1 MMKNF
6 MKKLFFAAAL
16 LAPAVLSAQQPLKET
31 LDPAIRMG
39 KLDNGLTYYIC
50 HNELPENRVEFYI
63 AQRVGSILEE
73 EHQRGLAHFL
83 EHMAFNGT
91 THFPGKNI
99 INYLEN
105 NGVKFG
111 ANLNAYTSIDE
122 TVYNISDVP
131 AREGLV
137 DSCLLILHDWA
148 SGILLEDDEI
158 DAERKV
164 IHEEWRTRSSANL
177 RMLEAVLPAI
187 YPDSNRYAY
196 RMPIGL
202 MEVVDNFPY
211 QAIRDYYHKWYRP
224 DLQGIIVVGDIDV
237 DKVEAKIKEL
247 WKDVPAPVNAAKREY
262 VQVPDNDQPIVSV
275 VSDKESLTNT
285 LRIAFKQPE
294 GVDANKMTVEGARQD
309 LVRSLISMM
318 ISTRCS
324 ELAQLEN
331 PPFIL
336 AGGSYG
342 DYYYSPT
349 RKAYTL
355 IAIFKTA
362 QWRQALDGVVGMAK
376 QAYEHGFT
384 QSELDRAVAEMQS
397 YMSKSYNERAT
408 QKNSAFVDKA
418 LAHFLQQEPQF
429 SEEYAYELY
438 RSLLPGISLQDV
450 DTTFRSFFP
459 SDFKNLSIVLMSD
472 ENENSVIPSEEELL
486 NAFFEDCK
494 AETEPYKDEHE
505 QRELL
510 SSVPEKG
517 RIVKTKE
524 NKLFDA
530 TEYELSN
537 GAKVVIKTTDFKADE
552 IKMYAVSH
560 GGTTLFDIK
569 DRPNYYVMNSLVSL
583 GGMGDFSTMEL
594 SKQLSG
600 IQASVSANVSTYTET
615 VAGSSTIKDF
625 ETMLKLT
632 YLRFT
637 TTRVDSA
644 RYIVWKDRMA
654 NSLKLSESDPMRPI
668 SDTVTYLTYGNH
680 ERARRFTQA
689 DLDKVDYQ
697 RALELYTERVN
708 NAADFVFIFVGNIDK
723 EAAKP
728 LIEQYI
734 GALPSTG
741 KHEKANIKVMPKQ
754 RTGYRESIFDQPM
767 ETPKTMVYIT
777 YSGKEK
783 YNLKNAIVMSMLSQ
797 VMRTVYTETI
807 REEEGGTYGVS
818 TSGSI
823 TRMPQSGF
831 SYLIGFDTNPEQAAS
846 LADRTIVELKKVA
859 DEGPSLEIFDNIKS
873 YMLKE
878 YESGIKENKY
888 WATTLINYYMYDDDF
903 YTDYLKTLNSVTP
916 KDVQKMAK
924 KVVSSKNMMKV
935 IRYGVSQDKADVK

>member
-1 MMKNF
+1 MEITVSDF
-6 MKKLFFAAAL
+6 T
-16 LAPAVLSAQQPLKET
+16 EGGIT
-31 LDPAIRMG
+31 G
-39 KLDNGLTYYIC
+39 KLVRFM
-50 HNELPENRVEFYI
+50 LPILGALVLQAAYG
-63 AQRVGSILEE
+63 AVDVLMVGW
-73 EHQRGLAHFL
+73 F
-83 EHMAFNGT
+83 GT
-91 THFPGKNI
+91 T
-99 INYLEN
+99 
-105 NGVKFG
+105 
-111 ANLNAYTSIDE
+111 
-122 TVYNISDVP
+122 
-131 AREGLV
+131 EGLSGV
-137 DSCLLILHDWA
+137 STGSSIVNLVTFVLTGLA
-148 SGILLEDDEI
+148 SGITVILGNCIGSRNTEKAGRTIGAAVTFFFVIGIILTVLLI
-158 DAERKV
+158 VLARPLALLMK
-164 IHEEWRTRSSANL
+164 APP
-177 RMLEAVLPAI
+177 EAVENTVSYVRICGGGILFIIAYNVISCIMRGIGNSRLPLIFVAI
-187 YPDSNRYAY
+187 ACAAN
-196 RMPIGL
+196 I
-202 MEVVDNFPY
+202 
-211 QAIRDYYHKWYRP
+211 
-224 DLQGIIVVGDIDV
+224 VGD
-237 DKVEAKIKEL
+237 
-247 WKDVPAPVNAAKREY
+247 
-262 VQVPDNDQPIVSV
+262 
-275 VSDKESLTNT
+275 
-285 LRIAFKQPE
+285 
-294 GVDANKMTVEGARQD
+294 
-309 LVRSLISMM
+309 
-318 ISTRCS
+318 
-324 ELAQLEN
+324 
-331 PPFIL
+331 
-336 AGGSYG
+336 
-342 DYYYSPT
+342 
-349 RKAYTL
+349 YTL

-376 QAYEHGFT
+376 QAYDHGFT
-384 QSELDRAVAEMQS
+384 QSELNRAVAEMQS
-397 YMSKSYNERAT
+397 YMRKSYNERAT
-408 QKNSAFVDKA
+408 QKNSAFVNKA
-418 LAHFLQQEPQF
+418 ISHFLQQEPQF

-438 RSLLPGISLQDV
+438 GSLLPGITLQDV
-450 DTTFRSFFP
+450 DTTFRGFFP
-459 SDFKNLSIVLMSD
+459 AYFKNLSIVLMSD

-505 QRELL
+505 QRELI
-510 SSVPEKG
+510 SSMPEKG

-530 TEYELSN
+530 TEYDLSN

-689 DLDKVDYQ
+689 DLDKVDYL

-741 KHEKANIKVMPKQ
+741 KHEKANTKVMPKQ

>member
-1 MMKNF
+1 MKNF
-6 MKKLFFAAAL
+6 MKKLFFVACLLSPAL
-16 LAPAVLSAQQPLKET
+16 LSAQQLLKET

-50 HNELPENRVEFYI
+50 HNELPKNRVEFYI

-73 EHQRGLAHFL
+73 ENQRGLAHFL

-91 THFPGKNI
+91 THFPGKDI

-131 AREGLV
+131 AREGLI

-148 SGILLEDDEI
+148 SGISLEEEEI

-177 RMLEAVLPAI
+177 RMLEAVLPDI

-224 DLQGIIVVGDIDV
+224 DLQGIIVVGDVDV
-237 DKVEAKIKEL
+237 DKVEARIKEL

-262 VQVPDNDQPIVSV
+262 VQVPDNDEPIVSV
-275 VSDKESLTNT
+275 VSDKEALSNT
-285 LRIAFKQPE
+285 LRIVFKQPIDSSE
-294 GVDANKMTVEGARQD
+294 NKMTVEAARKD

-318 ISTRCS
+318 FATRCS

-331 PPFIL
+331 PPFIVA
-336 AGGSYG
+336 AGTYG
-342 DYYYSPT
+342 DYFYSPT

-355 IAIFKTA
+355 VAIYKTA
-362 QWRQALDGVVGMAK
+362 QWRQALDGLVGVTK
-376 QAYEHGFT
+376 QAYDHGFT
-384 QSELDRAVAEMQS
+384 QSELDRAVAEMES
-397 YMSKSYNERAT
+397 FMRKSYNERAT
-408 QKNSAFVDKA
+408 QKNSTFVNKA
-418 LAHFLQQEPQF
+418 LGHFLQQDPQI

-438 RSLLPGISLQDV
+438 GTLLPGITLQDV
-450 DTTFRSFFP
+450 DSVFRSFFP
-459 SDFKNLSIVLMSD
+459 ADFKNLALVLMSD
-472 ENENSVIPSEEELL
+472 DNENSVIPTPEELL
-486 NAFFEDCK
+486 NAFYEDCK
-494 AETEPYKDEHE
+494 VETEPYKDDHQERTLIP
-505 QRELL
+505 QM
-510 SSVPEKG
+510 PEKG
-517 RIVKTKE
+517 RIVKTTE

-530 TEYELSN
+530 TEYQLSN

-552 IKMYAVSH
+552 IRMYAVSH

-569 DRPNYYVMNSLVSL
+569 DRPNYYVMNSLISM
-583 GGMGDFSTMEL
+583 GGMGDFSAMEL
-594 SKQLSG
+594 AKQLSG
-600 IQASVSANVSTYTET
+600 IQASVTANVSTYIET

-625 ETMLKLT
+625 ETLLKLT

-644 RYIVWKDRMA
+644 RYIAWKDRMA
-654 NSLKLSESDPMRPI
+654 NSLKQSEADPMRPI

-697 RALELYTERVN
+697 RALDLYAERVN

-734 GALPSTG
+734 GSLPSTG
-741 KHEKANIKVMPKQ
+741 KHEKANVKVMPKQ
-754 RTGYRESIFDQPM
+754 RTGYRESIFDQKM

-823 TRMPQSGF
+823 TRVPERGF
-831 SYLIGFDTNPEQAAS
+831 SYVIGFDTNPEQAAS
-846 LADRTIVELKKVA
+846 LADRTIAELKKVA
-859 DEGPSLEIFDNIKS
+859 DEGPSLETFDNIKA
-873 YMLKE
+873 YMQKE
-878 YESGIKENKY
+878 YESSIKENSY
-888 WATTLINYYMYDDDF
+888 WSSTLINYYMYGDDF

-935 IRYGVSQDKADVK
+935 IRYGVAETEAE

>member
-6 MKKLFFAAAL
+6 MKKLFFVACILSPAL
-16 LAPAVLSAQQPLKET
+16 LSAQQPLKET

-91 THFPGKNI
+91 THFPGKDI

-158 DAERKV
+158 DSERKV

-177 RMLEAVLPAI
+177 RMLEAVLPDI

-224 DLQGIIVVGDIDV
+224 DLQGIIVVGDVDV
-237 DKVEAKIKEL
+237 DKVEARIKEL

-262 VQVPDNDQPIVSV
+262 VQVPDNDEPIVSV
-275 VSDKESLTNT
+275 VSDKEALTNT
-285 LRIAFKQPE
+285 LRIAFKQPA
-294 GVDANKMTVEGARQD
+294 DADKNKMTVEAARED

-318 ISTRCS
+318 FSTRCS

-331 PPFIL
+331 PPFIM

-342 DYYYSPT
+342 DYFYSPT

-355 IAIFKTA
+355 IAIYKTA
-362 QWRQALDGVVGMAK
+362 QWRQALDGLVGVAK
-376 QAYEHGFT
+376 QAYDHGFT
-384 QSELDRAVAEMQS
+384 QSELDRAVAEMKS
-397 YMSKSYNERAT
+397 YMTKSYNERAT
-408 QKNSAFVDKA
+408 QKNSSFVNKA
-418 LAHFLQQEPQF
+418 LGHFLQQEPQM

-438 RSLLPGISLQDV
+438 SELLPGVTLKDV
-450 DTTFRSFFP
+450 DTMFRSFFP
-459 SDFKNLSIVLMSD
+459 ANYKNMALVVMSD
-472 ENENSVIPSEEELL
+472 ENENSVIPTEEELL

-494 AETEPYKDEHE
+494 AETEPYKDDHQERALIP
-505 QRELL
+505 QM
-510 SSVPEKG
+510 PEKG
-517 RIVKTKE
+517 RIVKTTE
-524 NKLFDA
+524 NKALDA
-530 TEYELSN
+530 TEYLLSN
-537 GAKVVIKTTDFKADE
+537 GVKVVIKTTDFKADE
-552 IKMYAVSH
+552 IRMYAVSH
-560 GGTTLFDIK
+560 GGTSLFDIK
-569 DRPNYYVMNSLVSL
+569 DRPNYYVMNSLITM
-583 GGMGDFSTMEL
+583 GGMGDFSAMEL

-600 IQASVSANVSTYTET
+600 IQASVTANVSTYTET

-637 TTRVDSA
+637 TTRIDSA
-644 RYIVWKDRMA
+644 RYIAWKDRMA
-654 NSLKLSESDPMRPI
+654 NSLKQSEADPMRPI
-668 SDTVTYLTYGNH
+668 SDTVTYLTYGDH
-680 ERARRFTQA
+680 ERVRRFTQA

-697 RALELYTERVN
+697 RALDLYSERVN

-741 KHEKANIKVMPKQ
+741 KHEKANTKVMPKQ
-754 RTGYRESIFDQPM
+754 RTGYRESIFEQKM

-823 TRMPQSGF
+823 TRVPQSGF
-831 SYLIGFDTNPEQAAS
+831 SYMIGFDTNPEQAAS
-846 LADRTIVELKKVA
+846 LADRTIAELKKVA
-859 DEGPSLEIFDNIKS
+859 DEGPSVETFDNIKA
-873 YMLKE
+873 YMQKE
-878 YESGIKENKY
+878 YESSIKENKY
-888 WATTLINYYMYDDDF
+888 WSSTLISYYMYDDDF

-935 IRYGVSQDKADVK
+935 IRYGVAEAAAE